1 MTFQEDQ
8 FQHQGPFRPCRPI
21 TLASASPRR
30 QALLTELGL
39 HFHVQ
44 PSSLTEPAPGP
55 EQPPGE
61 YVQSMAQ
68 CKARIVARHK
78 KPGIILAA
86 DTVVVAGQR
95 ILGKPESSAHA
106 LSMLTELNA
115 STHQV
120 LTGCCLLDPQDEG
133 RMHTYVVVTEVTF
146 SSHSQEILAAYVH
159 TGEPWDK
166 AGGYAIQGAG
176 AFLVSHVHG
185 SYSNVV
191 GLPLNETVAALLQL
205 QAIEPAQ

>member
-1 MTFQEDQ
+1 MTFQEAH
-8 FQHQGPFRPCRPI
+8 FQHQGPFRPCLPI
-21 TLASASPRR
+21 ILASASPRR

-44 PSSLTEPAPGP
+44 PSSLAEPAPGP
-55 EQPPGE
+55 EEAPGE

-68 CKARIVARHK
+68 YKAQTVARHK

-86 DTVVVAGQR
+86 DTVVVTGQR

-115 STHQV
+115 STHRV
-120 LTGCCLLDPQDEG
+120 LTGCCLLDPQDES
-133 RMHTYVVVTEVTF
+133 RTCTYAVCTEVTF
-146 SSHSQEILAAYVH
+146 SCHSREILAAYVR

-191 GLPLNETVAALLQL
+191 GLPLNETAAALLHL
-205 QAIEPAQ
+205 QAIETAR